1 MKQPRSAATP
11 GRTGIPR
18 TSEFRLQIFAYVNT
32 ATTAPALMLNMWQPN
47 TVCPILQFNSFGDG
61 TPRPTCCTPK
71 PLANSSQPSQGTC

>member
-32 ATTAPALMLNMWQPN
+32 ATTAPALMLNM
-47 TVCPILQFNSFGDG
+47 
-61 TPRPTCCTPK
+61 
-71 PLANSSQPSQGTC
+71 